1 MEKTYSAKPDEVKR
15 NWLLVD
21 LENEVLGR
29 AASKIAQLLRGKHKP
44 QFTPHVD
51 TGDFVVVINAAKV
64 KLTGKKWTDKIY
76 YRHSGYMGSLKSQS
90 AGELREKHADR
101 LITYAVTGM
110 LPKNKLADK
119 LIKKL
124 KVFSG
129 AEHTHSAQKPQL
141 VKLSEII

>member
-1 MEKTYSAKPDEVKR
+1 MEKTYSAKPDEVTR

-64 KLTGKKWTDKIY
+64 KLTGKKWKDKMY
-76 YRHSGYMGSLKSQS
+76 YKHSGYMGSLKSQS
-90 AGELREKHADR
+90 AGELREKHPDR

-124 KVFSG
+124 KVFPGS
-129 AEHTHSAQKPQL
+129 EHTHSAQKPQL